1 MHPGML
7 ASATMSD
14 FTSFGA
20 AIRSPALRA
29 VLAHWNDVRRHRKM
43 PSWSDLNP
51 GRMRPQLGLIWAF
64 KYDRGSGNFTAR
76 LAGNRIM
83 VGFGKSFRGTPLK
96 DLHPPD
102 IFHWAHAGLTRIV
115 SEPACYRS
123 SGELFKASGKA
134 VEGERVVLPLGTDE
148 AGGDG
153 ALGASDFDF
162 PVTALVR
169 DIEVVRG
176 DGEWLA
182 L

>member
-1 MHPGML
+1 
-7 ASATMSD
+7 MSD
-14 FTSFGA
+14 FESFGA

-51 GRMRPQLGLIWAF
+51 GSMGPHLGLIWAF
-64 KYDRGSGNFTAR
+64 KYDRGSGEFTAR

-96 DLHPPD
+96 ELHPPD
-102 IFHWAHAGLTRIV
+102 IFEWVHEGLTRIV

-123 SGELFKASGKA
+123 SGELFKSSGRT

-148 AGGDG
+148 AGADG
-153 ALGASDFDF
+153 ALGASYFDV
-162 PVTALVR
+162 PVTATAY
-169 DIEVVRG
+169 DIEVVQG